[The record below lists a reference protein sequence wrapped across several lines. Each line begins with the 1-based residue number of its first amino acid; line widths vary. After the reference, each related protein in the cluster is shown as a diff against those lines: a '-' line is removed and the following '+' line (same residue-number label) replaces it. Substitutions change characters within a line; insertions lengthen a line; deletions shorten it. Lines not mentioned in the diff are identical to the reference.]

1 MERSHYNGTLRLAD
15 VGTKVTLVGW
25 VSKRRN
31 LGSIVFIDL
40 RDRSGIVQVNVDPA
54 KINIDSVRNEYV
66 IQVKGTV
73 VAKEIPNKNLPTGEI
88 EVVADEVV
96 VVNSADTTPLII
108 ADDTDALE
116 DTRLKYRYL
125 DLRRPCLQRNL
136 MIRHKITQAVH
147 EYLDNNDFIEVETPI
162 LTLSTPEGA
171 QNYLVPSRVHKGHF
185 YALPQ
190 SPQISKQL
198 LMVGGLER
206 Y

>member
-136 MIRHKITQAVH
+136 MI
-147 EYLDNNDFIEVETPI
+147 L
-162 LTLSTPEGA
+162 
-171 QNYLVPSRVHKGHF
+171 
-185 YALPQ
+185 
-190 SPQISKQL
+190 
-198 LMVGGLER
+198 
-206 Y
+206 